1 MKKTWRSTMVSLLG
15 CIALVM
21 TGTAGCTSVNVS
33 QTMQA
38 WVGHHYSELIV
49 AWGPPD
55 RKFSDGRGG
64 QIFIYTRT
72 LPWVPPA
79 TSTTTYQQ
87 NVTRGS
93 VIGQSTTVYDP
104 AVLRQYTSYRMF
116 WIDKDGI
123 IYSWAS
129 RSP

>member
-1 MKKTWRSTMVSLLG
+1 MMQARFPTAVRPLG
-15 CIALVM
+15 LIALVLIA
-21 TGTAGCTSVNVS
+21 TTGCTSIS

-38 WVGHHYSELIV
+38 WVGHHYSELIA

-55 RKFSDGRGG
+55 QTYSDGRDG

-72 LPWVPPA
+72 IQWVQPA

-93 VIGQSTTVYDP
+93 VTGQSTTVYNP
-104 AVLRQYTSYRMF
+104 AVVHAFTSYRMF
-116 WIDKDGI
+116 WINKDGI
-123 IYSWAS
+123 IYSWAY
-129 RSP
+129 RNR